1 MNRAKLI
8 FVLFLICA
16 SCPLSF
22 KLHSQQRGTT
32 EGFSVG
38 IGSRYLA
45 AGGVA
50 STTGLNSMALF
61 WNPAFIDN
69 IDRMNVSLFATKLL
83 VDTWYSSFG
92 AVYPTAEWGS
102 FGVNYLRIECEVF
115 DSFSNVELVYR
126 EQEVLIGYGKR
137 MNRYLSIGGSV
148 KIKHKKVAEYSAD
161 AVGAD
166 FGLLYSPNS
175 ANLFLKN
182 TFASIQFRNIVEP
195 KFKYEGSKYPEVI
208 QHQFK
213 ASIARNFHISNQD
226 LHVLFGM
233 NSNNFEYTYLHSA
246 LEYIFQN
253 RFSVQIGLVNSALNV
268 GCGIRMYDLG
278 LDLWHGKFSEEAPSS
293 FTGISLNYSFGKSK
307 DEKIAES
314 EHEFKLEVQE
324 EYRKRIS
331 QKRRDQFEQLLSEG
345 IKLYNQKKFKE
356 ASATFQKSLEIYPY
370 SLSAQYWLKK
380 TLEQL
385 EK

>member
-1 MNRAKLI
+1 MNKIKLDLTLI
-8 FVLFLICA
+8 LFCASFLFL
-16 SCPLSF
+16 SELYS
-22 KLHSQQRGTT
+22 KQRGTT

-45 AGGVA
+45 MGGIA
-50 STTGLNSMALF
+50 STTDLNSMALF

-69 IDRMNVSLFATKLL
+69 IERMNVSLFATKLL
-83 VDTWYSSFG
+83 GDTWYSSFG

-102 FGVNYLRIECEVF
+102 FGVNYLRIECEAF
-115 DSFSNVELVYR
+115 DSFDNVELVYR
-126 EQEVLIGYGKR
+126 EQEVLIGYGKK

-166 FGLLYSPNS
+166 FGLLYSTNFT
-175 ANLFLKN
+175 NLFLRN
-182 TFASIQFRNIVEP
+182 TFASIQFRNIIEP
-195 KFKYEGSKYPEVI
+195 KFKYEGSNYPEVI

-213 ASIARNFHISNQD
+213 ASIGRNFNISNQD
-226 LHVLFGM
+226 LHVLFGV

-253 RFSVQIGLVNSALNV
+253 RFSAQIGVVNSALNV
-268 GCGIRMYDLG
+268 GCGIRKYDLG
-278 LDLWHGKFSEEAPSS
+278 LDLWHGKFSEDALTS
-293 FTGISLNYSFGKSK
+293 FTGVSLNYSFGKSK

-314 EHEFKLEVQE
+314 ENEFKLEVQE
-324 EYRKRIS
+324 EYRKRIA
-331 QKRRDQFEQLLSEG
+331 QKRRDQFERLLNEG
-345 IKLYNQKKFKE
+345 IKLYNEKKYIE
-356 ASATFQKSLEIYPY
+356 SGAAFQKALELYPY

-380 TLEQL
+380 TREQL

>member
-1 MNRAKLI
+1 MRRVIYLSGLY
-8 FVLFLICA
+8 FFFTLFLV
-16 SCPLSF
+16 SS

-45 AGGVA
+45 MGGIA
-50 STTGLNSMALF
+50 STNDLNSMALF

-69 IDRMNVSLFATKLL
+69 IERMNVSLFATKLL
-83 VDTWYSSFG
+83 ADTWYSSLG
-92 AVYPTAEWGS
+92 AVYPTEECGS

-115 DSFSNVELVYR
+115 DPFSNVELVYR

-166 FGLLYSPNS
+166 FGLLYSPNF

-195 KFKYEGSKYPEVI
+195 KFKYEGSKYPEII

-213 ASIARNFHISNQD
+213 ASIGRNFHISNQD

-233 NSNNFEYTYLHSA
+233 NSNNFEYTYFHSA

-253 RFSVQIGLVNSALNV
+253 RFSAQIGVVNSALNV
-268 GCGIRMYDLG
+268 GCGIRLYDLG
-278 LDLWHGKFSEEAPSS
+278 LDLWHGKFSEEGPSS

-307 DEKIAES
+307 DKKIAES
-314 EHEFKLEVQE
+314 EHKFKLEVDE
-324 EYRKRIS
+324 EYRKRIA
-331 QKRRDQFEQLLSEG
+331 QKRRDQFERILNEG
-345 IKLYNQKKFKE
+345 IKLYNQKKYIE
-356 ASATFQKSLEIYPY
+356 SGAAFQKALELYPY

-380 TLEQL
+380 TREQL